1 MLRAGVSSVLRV
13 LKWMAQPLRRLPII
27 EARSSS
33 QPSFTIGEVDL
44 SGTAMEVYVR
54 DVELAPPTESPRV
67 VTKSLRGVAGQAR
80 KPGAVQSRGKVQQ
93 RPDAERPDK
102 ITCPH
107 RHETHNNPGAR
118 LELCHLP
125 PRRSLPSATSWRH
138 ARSDSQAPPGR
149 GWHAGFAAS
158 LDG

>member
-13 LKWMAQPLRRLPII
+13 LKWMAQPLRRPPPII
-27 EARSSS
+27 EARSST

-80 KPGAVQSRGKVQQ
+80 KPAAVQNRGKVQQ
-93 RPDAERPDK
+93 RPDA
-102 ITCPH
+102 
-107 RHETHNNPGAR
+107 
-118 LELCHLP
+118 
-125 PRRSLPSATSWRH
+125 
-138 ARSDSQAPPGR
+138 
-149 GWHAGFAAS
+149 
-158 LDG
+158 